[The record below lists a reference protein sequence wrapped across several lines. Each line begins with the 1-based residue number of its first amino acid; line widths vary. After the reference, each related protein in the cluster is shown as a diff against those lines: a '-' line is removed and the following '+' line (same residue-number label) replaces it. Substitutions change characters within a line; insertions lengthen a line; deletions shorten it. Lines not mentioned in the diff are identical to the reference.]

1 MKPLTGGLI
10 FCHRTVAGR
19 LPKLTNVVARGVVSR
34 EPAWITAGSSDHVLS
49 SMNIP
54 SKWRLVDNRDATV
67 PSNPAIMGEAA
78 RFIKFR
84 QVSNIDQR
92 LWNDAVTIPRS
103 LR

>member
-1 MKPLTGGLI
+1 MKSLTGGLI
-10 FCHRTVAGR
+10 FCHRAVAGR

-34 EPAWITAGSSDHVLS
+34 GPAWITAGSSDHVLS

-54 SKWRLVDNRDATV
+54 SKWHLVDDRDAAV

-78 RFIKFR
+78 RFVKFR
-84 QVSNIDQR
+84 HVSNIDHR